1 MINYKLIA
9 IIAIAGILL
18 GNIYVL
24 AMIVPALIYR
34 LIVSAAI
41 YSVKQEYEGF
51 SNKLKQQVLQRNI
64 RELNDYLIIRI
75 LSLLSNIGIV
85 ISFCYVTYL
94 ISIKFFGVA
103 DLIKFAIM

>member
-24 AMIVPALIYR
+24 VMIAPALIYR
-34 LIVSAAI
+34 LIASAAI

-51 SNKLKQQVLQRNI
+51 SNKIKQQALQK
-64 RELNDYLIIRI
+64 EVKQLNSYLAIRI
-75 LSLLSNIGIV
+75 LGLLSNIGIV
-85 ISFCYVTYL
+85 ISFCYATYL